1 VDRLDLELYADRLAR
16 HAGRLADDVE
26 AARLRAAWAE
36 LEDEARAALGAR
48 RSALL
53 EAVGVLA
60 ADPVRDDAEL
70 MARRVL
76 QLEALEELQAL
87 VEARIASLVDGAHPL
102 P

>member
-1 VDRLDLELYADRLAR
+1 
-16 HAGRLADDVE
+16 
-26 AARLRAAWAE
+26 
-36 LEDEARAALGAR
+36 
-48 RSALL
+48 
-53 EAVGVLA
+53 VGVLA